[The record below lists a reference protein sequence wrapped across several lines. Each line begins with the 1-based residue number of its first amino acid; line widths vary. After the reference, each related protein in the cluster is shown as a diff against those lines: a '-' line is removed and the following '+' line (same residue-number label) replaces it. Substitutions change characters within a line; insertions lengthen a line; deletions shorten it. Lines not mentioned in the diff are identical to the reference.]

1 MRRTSERLAGRG
13 PAFKILYLVAVLL
26 GWALLG
32 AVIAAIWLHFYPGK
46 GRVSTAVA
54 SAVPWLLLAG
64 IPAIIILAVTRRWLT
79 AALTVVLLGVG
90 IWTQAPLFVA
100 ADAPSGERIVV
111 VQSNIALG
119 EANVDELVAKVR
131 ADKAHLLTV
140 EELTPEALD
149 RIERTDLRSL
159 LPYEFVVPGEG
170 GVGTGIFSRY
180 PLRNTAELS
189 DFGLNNLRAE
199 VDLPGAANTT
209 VFAVH
214 PIPPY
219 PYEPWRWVHEME
231 RLGVIIHS
239 TATDRVIVSGD
250 FNSTWDHKQF
260 RDLLEDG
267 YADATEQSGAGW
279 KMTYPAGRSYPPV
292 IGIDHVV
299 SRGFTAVELDT
310 FGISGADHNGLVVS
324 LVPN

>member
-1 MRRTSERLAGRG
+1 VRRTSERLAGRG
-13 PAFKILYLVAVLL
+13 AVFKIAYLVAVLL

-32 AVIAAIWLHFYPGK
+32 AVTAAIWLHFYPGK
-46 GRVSTAVA
+46 GRVSTAFA

-64 IPAIIILAVTRRWLT
+64 VPAIIILAVTRRWLT
-79 AALTVVLLGVG
+79 TALTVVLLGVG

-111 VQSNIALG
+111 VQSNIRLG
-119 EANVDELVAKVR
+119 EADVAELVGQVR
-131 ADKAHLLTV
+131 AAKAHLLTI
-140 EELTPEALD
+140 EELTPQALE
-149 RIERTDLRSL
+149 RIEKTDLRSL
-159 LPYEFVVPGEG
+159 LPYEFVVPGDG

-180 PLRNTAELS
+180 PLRNTAELN

-219 PYEPWRWVHEME
+219 PYEPWRWVEEMK
-231 RLGVIIHS
+231 RLRAIIHA

-260 RDLLEDG
+260 RDLLTDG
-267 YADATEQSGAGW
+267 FADATEQSGAGW
-279 KMTYPAGRSYPPV
+279 KMTYPTGRSYPPV
-292 IGIDHVV
+292 IGIDHVI
-299 SRGFTAVELDT
+299 SRGFVAVGLDS
-310 FGISGADHNGLVVS
+310 FGIADADHRGLVVS
-324 LVPN
+324 LVPG

>member
-13 PAFKILYLVAVLL
+13 AVFKIAYLFAVLL

-46 GRVSTAVA
+46 GRVSTAFA

-64 IPAIIILAVTRRWLT
+64 VPAIIILAVTRRWLT
-79 AALTVVLLGVG
+79 TALTVVLLGVG
-90 IWTQAPLFVA
+90 IWTQAPLFIA
-100 ADAPSGERIVV
+100 ADAPSGERVV
-111 VQSNIALG
+111 IVQSNIRLG
-119 EANVDELVAKVR
+119 EADVAELVGQVR
-131 ADKAHLLTV
+131 AAKAHLLTV
-140 EELTPEALD
+140 EELTPQALE
-149 RIERTDLRSL
+149 RIEKTDLRSL
-159 LPYEFVVPGEG
+159 LPYEFVVPGDG

-180 PLRNTAELS
+180 PLRKMAELN

-219 PYEPWRWVHEME
+219 PYEPWRWVEEMK
-231 RLGVIIHS
+231 RLRAITHA

-260 RDLLEDG
+260 RDLLTDG
-267 YADATEQSGAGW
+267 FADATEQSGAGW
-279 KMTYPAGRSYPPV
+279 KMTYPTDRSYPPV
-292 IGIDHVV
+292 IGIDHVI
-299 SRGFTAVELDT
+299 SRGFTAVELNSFEIAD
-310 FGISGADHNGLVVS
+310 ADHRGLVVS
-324 LVPN
+324 LVPD

>member
-1 MRRTSERLAGRG
+1 MY
-13 PAFKILYLVAVLL
+13 KVLYLFAVLL

-32 AVIAAIWLHFYPGK
+32 AVVAAIWLHFYPGK
-46 GRVSTAVA
+46 GRVSTAFA

-64 IPAIIILAVTRRWLT
+64 IPATIILAATRRWLT
-79 AALTVVLLGVG
+79 TALTVILLGVG
-90 IWTQAPLFVA
+90 IWTQAPLFIA
-100 ADAPSGERIVV
+100 SDAPSGERTVV
-111 VQSNIALG
+111 VQSNITLG
-119 EANVDELVAKVR
+119 AANVSELVAKVR
-131 ADKAHLLTV
+131 ASKAHLLTV

-149 RIERTDLRSL
+149 RIEKTDLRSL

-219 PYEPWRWVHEME
+219 PYEPWRWVEEMK
-231 RLGVIIHS
+231 RLRGIFGS
-239 TATDRVIVSGD
+239 TTTERVIVSGD
-250 FNSTWDHKQF
+250 FNATWDHKQF
-260 RDLLEDG
+260 RELLTDG
-267 YADATEQSGAGW
+267 FADATDQAGAGW
-279 KMTYPAGRSYPPV
+279 KMTFPADRSYPAL
-292 IGIDHVV
+292 IGIDHVI
-299 SRGFTAVELDT
+299 SRGFTAVELDS
-310 FGISGADHNGLVVS
+310 FGIGDADHRGLVVS
-324 LVPN
+324 LIPN